1 MHMGPVKAS
10 APVLCS
16 SIALPEGANGDG
28 VPEWLHLLPAGAV
41 RTIDGR
47 GPFRVRDATALMATS
62 IAAGKLPLDEN
73 HSTDLAAPKGGAAPA
88 RGWIAELQQRDN
100 GIWGRVEWTGAG
112 RRIMEDRE
120 YRGVSPVIR
129 HGADGTISAILR
141 ASLTNTPN
149 LAGLTAL
156 HSQETTMD
164 FKAWLIEA
172 LGLDAGADDD
182 AIVAAMKRAMKPEA
196 DAVALQSALAPIAAL
211 VGVAAASDATAVLAG
226 VQRLKDGAGDENA
239 TIVALQSELADTT
252 TKFNTFVDTAAR
264 KDATAFVDAAIAAGR
279 VGVKPMR
286 DRYISMHMADAANVQ
301 QLIGALPVVRAGA
314 TITGEP
320 VAGAD
325 GLGAA
330 DVQVVQLM
338 GLDRAEYAKTLG
350 VDKQEM
356 L

>member
-1 MHMGPVKAS
+1 MHMGLVKGS
-10 APVLCS
+10 TPVLCS
-16 SIALPEGANGDG
+16 SIALPDGD

-47 GPFRVRDATALMATS
+47 GPYTVRDATALMAAS
-62 IAAGKLPLDEN
+62 IAGGKLPLDEN
-73 HSTDLAAPKGGAAPA
+73 HATDLAAPNGGAAPA
-88 RGWIAELQQRDN
+88 RGWIAELQSRSD

-112 RRIMEDRE
+112 RRIIEDRE

-129 HGADGTISAILR
+129 HDKGGAITAILR

-156 HSQETTMD
+156 HSVENTMD
-164 FKAWLIEA
+164 FKGWLIEA
-172 LGLDAGADDD
+172 LGLDADAADD
-182 AIVAAMKRAMKPEA
+182 AIVAAMKKAMAPKA

-211 VGVAAASDATAVLAG
+211 AGVAATADAGAVLAG

-239 TIVALQSELADTT
+239 TIVALQSELAGVTT
-252 TKFNTFVDTAAR
+252 RLNTVIDDGAR
-264 KDATAFVDAAIAAGR
+264 KDATTFVDAAIAAGR

-286 DRYISMHMADAANVQ
+286 DRYIALHMRDPEEARAM
-301 QLIGALPVVRAGA
+301 IGAMPAIKSGA

-320 VAGAD
+320 APGAD

-330 DVQVVQLM
+330 DVQVIQLM
-338 GLDRAEYAKTLG
+338 GLDRAEYAKALG
-350 VDKQEM
+350 ADKQEM